1 MAGPVATN
9 QPAEANT
16 ALQRRAVLRDALVAA
31 AERTIEREGLRGLHA
46 RSLAKDVGCAVGA
59 IYNAVADLD
68 ELILLV
74 NARTLS
80 ALEHELSV
88 AVSAGETKAADT
100 KASDAAIGR
109 LVRMA
114 LAYLDFAAGNTQRWR
129 ALFDHRLSPGQ
140 DIPDWYR
147 KEQQRLFDYVEDL
160 LVELQGQESRVRRA
174 LLARSLFS
182 AVHGLVVLGLEEKLQ
197 TIPLPVL
204 REQIRFVVTAIGR
217 GMLSNA

>member
-1 MAGPVATN
+1 MAGTVAKN

-16 ALQRRAVLRDALVAA
+16 AVERRAQLRDALVVA
-31 AERTIEREGLRGLHA
+31 AERTIEREGLRGLRA
-46 RSLAKDVGCAVGA
+46 RALAEEVGCAVGA
-59 IYNAVADLD
+59 IYNAVEDLD
-68 ELILLV
+68 ELILLA
-74 NARTLS
+74 NARTL
-80 ALEHELSV
+80 AVLEHELSTAV
-88 AVSAGETKAADT
+88 AAGQAEKKA
-100 KASDAAIGR
+100 DAAVGR

-114 LAYLDFAAGNTQRWR
+114 LAYLDFAAANTQRWR
-129 ALFDHRLSPGQ
+129 ALFDHRLPPGQ

-174 LLARSLFS
+174 LLSRSLFS

-217 GMLSNA
+217 GMVGGS